1 MSSARDRLARDRS
14 EARRHP
20 VAVVQIGDAQ
30 ALVIDYDD
38 ASKPYPPDTTSD
50 DWDRVDEWPPVDDGS
65 RARAYVRDKGTIH
78 LWRLFPDLRHVSET
92 AVRANARSRKAQ
104 SSASTIN
111 DCWMNT

>member
-20 VAVVQIGDAQ
+20 VAVVQIGDAR

-65 RARAYVRDKGTIH
+65 RARARTYATKAPSTYGDFSPIFGTSPRRQSVRTHGRG
-78 LWRLFPDLRHVSET
+78 RLRVLRPP
-92 AVRANARSRKAQ
+92 
-104 SSASTIN
+104 ST
-111 DCWMNT
+111 TVG